1 MKTIYNGF
9 LTVVF
14 ALIATATFA
23 QGTVTGTVIDAE
35 MNEPLPGANVVVK
48 GTSTGVSTD
57 FDGNFQ
63 IEVPENSGTLVVSY
77 IGFVKKEV
85 RFSSP
90 GNIGTITLQANA
102 EELEGVVVVGSGVI
116 DMAIGRE
123 TPVAVSTITS
133 EGIKKTGGNEEFP
146 TLLRKTPSVYANTQ
160 GGGYGDSE
168 VRVRGFDQSNTA
180 VLING
185 QPVNGMEDGKMYWSN
200 WQGVKDIANAVQI
213 QRGLGASKLAI
224 SSVGGTINIVTQS
237 YNNKAGGYV
246 SQELGN
252 GNYTKSTAY
261 YATGANDKGW
271 SSTYMLSYWHGDGY
285 FFKETEGEGVTYF
298 LSVGYKP
305 SDKHAFN
312 FLITGAPQK
321 HDQAYQNSIADALT
335 YGKDYNS
342 NWGYRNGSPYN
353 ERVNFYHKPVINFN
367 WDWNISD
374 RSSLSTVAYAS
385 IGSGGGTGPLG
396 RYSNKT
402 NPDTGLINFD
412 EIIAHNESL
421 PRTEVSEGNNHIIGN
436 HPDLPDSLGDDKGYL
451 TRASMNNHY
460 WVGAVSN
467 FNHKINDRLEFNV
480 GFDYRYY
487 HGDHYRQVVDFL
499 GMDGWYEGGNASI
512 PQGQIVYKRQKISLF
527 GPTLNKIREDQQIGY
542 SNSEDIAYIGGFG
555 QFEYK
560 TDKFSAFVQ
569 GALSSQSN
577 TRYDYFAETIID
589 GQESEKVTNTGFNLK
604 GGANYNIND
613 QHNVF
618 FNVGH
623 YSRQPFQ
630 DNIFLAFSNT
640 VNPLTDNEKITGFEV
655 GYGFR
660 NSTLNVNLNGYYTKW
675 GNRTQTES
683 ERLDLNEDGVDEDYY
698 LNFTGLEQTHIG
710 VELDFLYRPIE
721 ALSVSGFASLGNWK
735 YTDNPT
741 QRLFREADLSEVSE
755 LSNIKSYIDD
765 KKVGRAPQ
773 TSLNIGVQYDILE
786 NLSVDA
792 DWFYYGNLYA
802 DYDPLSFTDPDT
814 DNDILKLPSYDLFRL
829 GASYTLPLEGR
840 KSINFR
846 ANVDNLFN
854 EVFLASMDTNRAVE
868 EGSETYKGINT
879 SNRATFGLDR
889 QWNFSVRFNF

>member
-9 LTVVF
+9 FTVVF
-14 ALIATATFA
+14 ALIATTAFA
-23 QGTVTGTVIDAE
+23 QGVITGTVIDTE
-35 MNEPLPGANVVVK
+35 LNEPLPGANVVVK
-48 GTSTGVSTD
+48 GTTTGVSTD
-57 FDGNFQ
+57 FDGKFR
-63 IEVPENSGTLVVSY
+63 IEVPQSSGTLVVSY

-85 RFSSP
+85 RFTSTGDI
-90 GNIGTITLQANA
+90 GNISLQADA

-116 DMAIGRE
+116 DLAIGRQ
-123 TPVAVSTITS
+123 TPVAVSTITAK
-133 EGIKKTGGNEEFP
+133 GIKKTGGNEEFP
-146 TLLRKTPSVYANTQ
+146 TLLRKMPSVYANTQ

-185 QPVNGMEDGKMYWSN
+185 QPVNGMEDGNMYWSN
-200 WQGVKDIANAVQI
+200 WQGVKDIATAVQV

-224 SSVGGTINIVTQS
+224 SSVGGTVNIVTQS
-237 YNNKAGGYV
+237 YNDEEGGYV

-285 FFKETEGEGVTYF
+285 FFKETEGEGLTYF
-298 LSVGYKP
+298 FSVGYKP

-321 HDQAYQNSIADALT
+321 HDQAYQNSIGDALR

-342 NWGYRNGSPYN
+342 NWGYRNGNPYN

-374 RSSLSTVAYAS
+374 RSTLSTVAYAS
-385 IGSGGGTGPLG
+385 IGSGGGTGPMG
-396 RYSNKT
+396 FYANKT
-402 NPDTGLINFD
+402 NEEGLINFD
-412 EIIAHNESL
+412 DIIAHNESL
-421 PRTEVSEGNNHIIGN
+421 PTTNIGGENQIIGD
-436 HPDLPDSLGDDKGYL
+436 HPDLDEDLGNGYI

-460 WVGAVSN
+460 WVGTVSN
-467 FNHKINDRLEFNV
+467 FNHKINDNFEFNV
-480 GFDYRYY
+480 GVDYRFY
-487 HGDHYRQVVDFL
+487 HGDHYRQVVDFMGL
-499 GMDGWYEGGNASI
+499 DGWYEGGNASI

-527 GPTLNKIREDQQIGY
+527 GPTLNKVRNDQQIDY
-542 SNSEDIAYIGGFG
+542 SNSEDIAYVGGFG

-560 TDKFSAFVQ
+560 TDKFSAFIQ
-569 GALSSQSN
+569 GSISSQSHV
-577 TRYDYFAETIID
+577 RYDYFAYSILE
-589 GQESEKVTNTGFNLK
+589 GQESEKVTNSGYNIK
-604 GGANYNIND
+604 GGLNYNIND

-618 FNVGH
+618 FNAGH
-623 YSRQPFQ
+623 YSRQPFH
-630 DNIFLAFSNT
+630 DNIFLTFTNEI
-640 VNPLTDNEKITGFEV
+640 NPLTDNEKITSFEI

-660 NSTLNVNLNGYYTKW
+660 NSNLNVNLNGYYTKW
-675 GNRTQTES
+675 GNRTRTES
-683 ERLDLNEDGVDEDYY
+683 LRLDLNEDNIDEDYFA
-698 LNFTGLEQTHIG
+698 NFTGLEQTHIG
-710 VELDFLYRPIE
+710 LELDFLYRPIN
-721 ALSVSGFASLGNWK
+721 AVSITGFASVGNWK
-735 YTDNPT
+735 FTDNPT
-741 QRLFREADLSEVSE
+741 QNVFLQDDLSIVPE
-755 LSNIKSYIDD
+755 LSDTESYIND

-773 TSLNIGVQYDILE
+773 TSFNLGVQYNILE

-792 DWFYYGNLYA
+792 DWFYYGDLYA

-814 DNDILKLPSYDLFRL
+814 DNDILKLPTYDIFRL

-840 KSINFR
+840 KSIDFR

-854 EVFLASMDTNRAVE
+854 EVYLASMDTNRSVE
-868 EGSETYKGINT
+868 EGSQVYKGINT

-889 QWNFSVRFNF
+889 QWNISVRFNF